1 MSSKKSLYAIVCAC
15 LIALFGYVGYQTMQD
30 QPQQQIVQQTEQKTI
45 QIKHEQGITEVKVN
59 PQRIVVLDYGILDT
73 LDTLG
78 VEPEMLA
85 TAKKYTPKYLSKYMG
100 DNVQDVGHLK
110 EPTLETIAELKPD
123 LIIMSG
129 RQRPYYDKL
138 AAIAPTINL
147 SVANVGYLDALH
159 QQMTILGQIFQKEE
173 KAEQEFQNLKA
184 EIEKTRDIAQASG
197 KKSLL
202 LLTVGNKLNAYGPG
216 MRYGFLYDKTSL
228 NLPTVMDAEDAND
241 VKANSPGGK
250 VISYE
255 YIKEKDP
262 DYILIIDRN
271 AATNQGGV
279 TAKDLLDVD
288 IIKSTK
294 AYKNNKIIY
303 VTPDL
308 WYLANNGYIGT
319 LLMLKEVQDAIK

>member
-1 MSSKKSLYAIVCAC
+1 MNNKKSLYAIVFAC
-15 LIALFGYVGYQTMQD
+15 LIALFAYTGYQVTQNK
-30 QPQQQIVQQTEQKTI
+30 PTIPVVQQTEQKTI
-45 QIKHEQGITEVKVN
+45 QIKHEQGVTEVKVN

-85 TAKKYTPKYLSKYMG
+85 TAKQYTPKYLSKYTG
-100 DNVQDVGHLK
+100 DNVKDVGHLK

-184 EIEKTRDIAQASG
+184 EIEKTRDMAQASG

-216 MRYGFLYDKTSL
+216 MRYGFLYDSTSL
-228 NLPTVMDAEDAND
+228 NLPTVMEKHEAVG
-241 VKANSPGGK
+241 VKSPGGK

-255 YIKEKDP
+255 YIKDRDP
-262 DYILIIDRN
+262 DYILVLDRN
-271 AATNQGGV
+271 AATNMGG
-279 TAKDLLDVD
+279 TSAKDMIDVD
-288 IIKSTK
+288 ILKSTK

-303 VTPDL
+303 ITPDL
-308 WYLANNGYIGT
+308 WYLANNGYRST
-319 LLMLKEVQDAIK
+319 LLMLDEVKEALK

>member
-1 MSSKKSLYAIVCAC
+1 MKNKGLYAIVFAV
-15 LIALFGYVGYQTMQD
+15 LVAIFGYAGYQVSPD
-30 QPQQQIVQQTEQKTI
+30 QPIPVIQQTKQKTI
-45 QIKHEQGITEVKVN
+45 QVKHESGITEVKVN
-59 PQRIVVLDYGILDT
+59 PQRIVVLDFGILDT

-78 VEPEMLA
+78 VEPEMIA
-85 TAKKYTPKYLSKYMG
+85 TAKQYTPKYLSKYMG

-110 EPTLETIAELKPD
+110 EPSLEKLAELKPD

-138 AAIAPTINL
+138 AEIAPTINL
-147 SVANVGYLDALH
+147 SVANEGYLDALH

-173 KAEQEFQNLKA
+173 KAEQEFQSLKS
-184 EIEKTRDIAQASG
+184 EILKTREQAQASG
-197 KKSLL
+197 KKSLML
-202 LLTVGNKLNAYGPG
+202 ITVGNKLNAYGPG
-216 MRYGFLYDKTSL
+216 MRFGFLYDESSL
-228 NLPTVMDAEDAND
+228 HLPTVMEKSDSIG
-241 VKANSPGGK
+241 VQSPGGK

-262 DYILIIDRN
+262 DYIMIIDRN

-294 AYKNNKIIY
+294 AYKNDKIIY

-308 WYLANNGYIGT
+308 WYLANNGYTGT
-319 LLMLKEVQDAIK
+319 LLMLREIQDAIK

>member
-1 MSSKKSLYAIVCAC
+1 MKNKGLLYIIVFAVLVAI
-15 LIALFGYVGYQTMQD
+15 FGYAGYQVYQD
-30 QPQQQIVQQTEQKTI
+30 QPIPVIQQTEQKTI
-45 QIKHEQGITEVKVN
+45 QVKHESGITEVKVN
-59 PQRIVVLDYGILDT
+59 PQRIVVLDFGILDT

-78 VEPEMLA
+78 VEPEMIA
-85 TAKKYTPKYLSKYMG
+85 TAKQYTPKYLSKYMG

-110 EPTLETIAELKPD
+110 EPSLEKLAELKPD

-138 AAIAPTINL
+138 AEIAPTINL
-147 SVANVGYLDALH
+147 SVANEGYLDALH

-173 KAEQEFQNLKA
+173 KAEQEFQSLKS
-184 EIEKTRDIAQASG
+184 EILKTREQAQASG
-197 KKSLL
+197 KKSLML
-202 LLTVGNKLNAYGPG
+202 ITVGNKLNAYGPG
-216 MRYGFLYDKTSL
+216 MRFGFLYDESSL
-228 NLPTVMDAEDAND
+228 QLPTVMEKSDSIG
-241 VKANSPGGK
+241 VQSPGGK

-262 DYILIIDRN
+262 DYIMIIDRN

-294 AYKNNKIIY
+294 AYKNDKIIY

-308 WYLANNGYIGT
+308 WYLANNGYTGT
-319 LLMLKEVQDAIK
+319 LLMLREIQDAIK